1 MIPRSLLLG
10 LTGLG
15 LVLTATVVP
24 GVFTVDEDY
33 YLATLVALRHGRL
46 TVPGTE
52 GLTPSSELL
61 YFDPQGHSRE
71 VTSTPVAST
80 APPLYA
86 PLALPFSWLG
96 WRGLVGLNTLA
107 FLAAAA
113 VVFAF
118 TRRHASAPAT
128 PWLAVAAFALGGY
141 SLEYAQGVW
150 PHMLAVLLCLGAF
163 VLAARVRDGAPL
175 AVAFAA
181 GLCAGLAAGVRYQN
195 VALAGCVGLGVAIWA
210 PRRWRAGTAFAGGLA
225 LPLGACSLLN
235 HARLGFWNPVSK
247 GPGYFGY
254 RGAEGGAFLLDALRM
269 GWARIVDFS
278 TRPPVG
284 SPEHT
289 VYLHRD
295 AASGA
300 YFVEGAIKKAWLQ
313 SSPWIALALLVCLLA
328 WAGRARNVDGRQRR
342 ELRAI
347 SLVVVPILGLFAAAG
362 VQRTDGLCF
371 NQRYFLELVPLA
383 AVAFAWSLDQLPVER
398 IRLLAGGLVGVLAA
412 LAAMRGG
419 GLLAPGRDRLL
430 MDLPLLLSA
439 LAVASWLLVRRRG
452 AGRFLDLAVGA
463 CLGWALLVHLGD
475 DLAASRHRRLG
486 HAKMLAVYARAIP
499 DRSALFT
506 YWGAKD
512 AAGPLQLDREVVV
525 LDVHNDEG
533 RAFPAL
539 LDELL
544 AADRRVFVLA
554 AGFPRRLLTDAL
566 GDRPVREVTTA
577 PTVILEVGGP

>member
-10 LTGLG
+10 LAGLG

-24 GVFTVDEDY
+24 AVFTVDEDY

-107 FLAAAA
+107 FLAAAV

-150 PHMLAVLLCLGAF
+150 PHMLAALLCLGAF

-210 PRRWRAGTAFAGGLA
+210 PRRL
-225 LPLGACSLLN
+225 
-235 HARLGFWNPVSK
+235 
-247 GPGYFGY
+247 
-254 RGAEGGAFLLDALRM
+254 
-269 GWARIVDFS
+269 
-278 TRPPVG
+278 
-284 SPEHT
+284 
-289 VYLHRD
+289 
-295 AASGA
+295 
-300 YFVEGAIKKAWLQ
+300 
-313 SSPWIALALLVCLLA
+313 
-328 WAGRARNVDGRQRR
+328 
-342 ELRAI
+342 
-347 SLVVVPILGLFAAAG
+347 
-362 VQRTDGLCF
+362 
-371 NQRYFLELVPLA
+371 
-383 AVAFAWSLDQLPVER
+383 
-398 IRLLAGGLVGVLAA
+398 
-412 LAAMRGG
+412 
-419 GLLAPGRDRLL
+419 
-430 MDLPLLLSA
+430 
-439 LAVASWLLVRRRG
+439 G
-452 AGRFLDLAVGA
+452 AGRRLRRRTRPAAGRVAA
-463 CLGWALLVHLGD
+463 CSITPGSASGTRSARGPATSVTVAPSTAAASCSTRCGWAGLGSST
-475 DLAASRHRRLG
+475 SRPGR
-486 HAKMLAVYARAIP
+486 P
-499 DRSALFT
+499 WSAPST
-506 YWGAKD
+506 PSTSSATST
-512 AAGPLQLDREVVV
+512 A
-525 LDVHNDEG
+525 
-533 RAFPAL
+533 
-539 LDELL
+539 
-544 AADRRVFVLA
+544 
-554 AGFPRRLLTDAL
+554 
-566 GDRPVREVTTA
+566 A
-577 PTVILEVGGP
+577 PTSSAGR